1 MADRSRAAAYHAP
14 ADPAPPG
21 SPGVG
26 WRATLRHALERRGFG
41 ERDARRSVWL
51 DARDP
56 DIHRAA
62 IPRVRQALAERR
74 DIGLVLTTAAA
85 ASVDRLRRLFPD
97 DIVAATPEGSGVDRF
112 VRRLRPCV
120 LLADEATDART
131 VTRARRSGVPVLPLS
146 AAHDRLASD
155 CDIARLLPPRGA
167 RADPNLPAFAPAWQA
182 PTLRDRVGRSRLWR
196 TVSPRLARRRYDD
209 WNDLRRRLG
218 EPRIVM
224 CLGNGPSSEDPR
236 LATIE
241 HDCLIRVNWRWIERG
256 ILTRPDLVF
265 VGDAATLHRV
275 DSCVYGLW
283 SIELERAMLLRH
295 LVVRGPR
302 AMEFATLERL
312 SPLAAVSRWPARPSN
327 GALAILTAV
336 GLAPERIVIGG
347 IDLFSHPDGR
357 YPGAPDASND
367 YASVHRRDVEL
378 ELIAA
383 ALSSFDGEVVIVGDI
398 LDDALA
404 ARRTGARDAR

>member
-1 MADRSRAAAYHAP
+1 MAERSRVAAYHAP
-14 ADPAPPG
+14 ADPARSEPPG
-21 SPGVG
+21 AG
-26 WRATLRHALERRGFG
+26 WRARLRHALERRGFG

-51 DARDP
+51 DAHDP
-56 DIHRAA
+56 DIHRTA
-62 IPRVRQALAERR
+62 IPRVRQAFAGRR
-74 DIGLVLTTAAA
+74 DIGVVLTTSAPV
-85 ASVDRLRRLFPD
+85 SVDRLRRQFPD
-97 DIVAATPEGSGVDRF
+97 DIVAATPEGSGVERF

-131 VTRARRSGVPVLPLS
+131 VSRARRSGVPVLPLTTGC
-146 AAHDRLASD
+146 DRIASD
-155 CDIARLLPPRGA
+155 ADIARLLPPQVDD
-167 RADPNLPAFAPAWQA
+167 ADPDLPAFAPTWQA

-209 WNDLRRRLG
+209 WQDLRRRLG
-218 EPRIVM
+218 EPRTVM

-256 ILTRPDLVF
+256 FLTRPDLVF

-302 AMEFATLERL
+302 AMEFATIERL
-312 SPLAAVSRWPARPSN
+312 SPLAAASRWPARPSN

-357 YPGAPDASND
+357 YPGVPDACND

-378 ELIAA
+378 ELIAS
-383 ALSSFDGEVVIVGDI
+383 ALSSFGGEVVIVGDI
-398 LDDALA
+398 LHDALA
-404 ARRTGARDAR
+404 GRRTGARDGR